1 MTKPCEH
8 VGETLCSKSKNNLL
22 MLKEYI
28 VYGIYSVMSV
38 CMPYLKHEI
47 LANIEFC
54 FHQSPGSSNQ
64 YKSKTIS
71 VQS

>member
-1 MTKPCEH
+1 VKRPCEH
-8 VGETLCSKSKNNLL
+8 GDEPLCSKSKDNLL

-28 VYGIYSVMSV
+28 VDGICSIMSV
-38 CMPYLKHEI
+38 FMPYVKHEI

-54 FHQSPGSSNQ
+54 FHQSPGSSNH

-71 VQS
+71 V

>member
-1 MTKPCEH
+1 
-8 VGETLCSKSKNNLL
+8 

-28 VYGIYSVMSV
+28 VDGICSVMSV
-38 CMPYLKHEI
+38 CMPYVKHEI

-71 VQS
+71 V